1 MLSGYVVLN
10 HSRFAGSTTAI
21 ATGALRP
28 RLGLVI
34 TVWRLVLGRGP
45 RNSRQSPSVRPP
57 RRLARNGGVCPNSTI
72 CRLATSPSGRHRFRK
87 PRKAVRVDFGWL
99 HFAEVMYTGFLAL
112 KDDYQ
117 RDRYG
122 RRVSTSGPSALQ
134 PAGLSAWASV
144 AKCSHTSSY
153 TVASTAS
160 GAGTASWSPSR
171 IAGQLR
177 LRLLGRDRHD
187 IPRQPH
193 ACQAQDQPAGGVE
206 LVPAQAVER

>member
-1 MLSGYVVLN
+1 MPDPSVSV
-10 HSRFAGSTTAI
+10 FPAEAGSGRTPTAHRVSHRSRY
-21 ATGALRP
+21 ADGRCSHQ
-28 RLGLVI
+28 
-34 TVWRLVLGRGP
+34 RLVCA
-45 RNSRQSPSVRPP
+45 PSSF
-57 RRLARNGGVCPNSTI
+57 A
-72 CRLATSPSGRHRFRK
+72 
-87 PRKAVRVDFGWL
+87 